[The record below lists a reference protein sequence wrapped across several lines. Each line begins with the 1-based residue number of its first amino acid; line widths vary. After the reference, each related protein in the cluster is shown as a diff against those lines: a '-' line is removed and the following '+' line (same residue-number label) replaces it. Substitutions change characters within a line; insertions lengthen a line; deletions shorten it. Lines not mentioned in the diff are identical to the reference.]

1 MKFEY
6 KVTKILDIDLDKAIE
21 YTKNSK
27 DLLDLSIVNKIES
40 KEELKSWVEEY
51 IIIFSRIM
59 DLFIN
64 NIYNIDIEDEN
75 FYDELLDMFE
85 AHLYEKYLNK

>member
-27 DLLDLSIVNKIES
+27 DLLDLSIVSKIES

>member
-27 DLLDLSIVNKIES
+27 DLLDLSVVSKIES